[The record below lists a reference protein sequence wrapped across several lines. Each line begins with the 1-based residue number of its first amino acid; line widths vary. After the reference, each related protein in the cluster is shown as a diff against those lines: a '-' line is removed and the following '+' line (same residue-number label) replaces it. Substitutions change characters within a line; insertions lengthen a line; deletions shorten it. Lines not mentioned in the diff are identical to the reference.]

1 MQGSLTLVLK
11 LAHFKELQ
19 FMNNLLK
26 IIHRLC
32 SGDFCVQAISLW
44 ITKQQ
49 ECYSNNAL
57 QACAC
62 DPVDMNI
69 YGVNF

>member
-1 MQGSLTLVLK
+1 
-11 LAHFKELQ
+11 
-19 FMNNLLK
+19 MNNLLK

-32 SGDFCVQAISLW
+32 SGDFCLQAVSLW

-49 ECYSNNAL
+49 ECLSNNAL